1 LVFQEKQRSVSL
13 NNVWPKSLFDILCDF
28 ALAEKNYSDTNF
40 EPAKN
45 KMLAR
50 KEDEVFY
57 KYVKYLCMHIKL
69 NTYFFFQNY
78 LDFVYKTLFQDLE
91 KLQAEVDDSFVTKLI
106 TSLLYY
112 ISVRLELLKFYD
124 KLYEIGLSNNYI
136 NFGELVEI
144 VERIQ
149 NEFQNLPPVDGVLR
163 ILQ

>member
-1 LVFQEKQRSVSL
+1 MYTYYTKQ
-13 NNVWPKSLFDILCDF
+13 LF
-28 ALAEKNYSDTNF
+28 S
-40 EPAKN
+40 
-45 KMLAR
+45 
-50 KEDEVFY
+50 
-57 KYVKYLCMHIKL
+57 
-69 NTYFFFQNY
+69 FQNY
-78 LDFVYKTLFQDLE
+78 LDFVYKTLYQDLE

-112 ISVRLELLKFYD
+112 ISVRLKLLKFYD